1 MQHWLFCV
9 FPLSLFCKWNFL
21 VKRFRE
27 KISHVFLFAF
37 LFHCRSFSPWSW
49 MFGISHSLI
58 AALIFHVFFQRNY
71 KLFIISTSS
80 SFSVIHVSVDIKIP
94 SKKNLG
100 FVVVFSPTLKV
111 QVAMRFTAKTRGW
124 LKCKI
129 SPRLTWRGVRTDD
142 FVRTNISWIHR

>member
-1 MQHWLFCV
+1 MQHWLFCI

-94 SKKNLG
+94 SKK
-100 FVVVFSPTLKV
+100 
-111 QVAMRFTAKTRGW
+111 KTR
-124 LKCKI
+124 LCCCFLSHPK
-129 SPRLTWRGVRTDD
+129 SPGCHAIYRKNARVIEMQNFTPAYMKGCTYRRFCQNQYFLD
-142 FVRTNISWIHR
+142 S